1 MLCCLIYH
9 IQTCALFCFLKQLFI
24 KGQLMSTDLQNDI
37 PTITS
42 NGFANLNLD
51 SALLRAIEESGYTT
65 PTAIQAQAIPVITA
79 GNDLMA
85 SAQTGTGKTAAFMLP
100 ALNLLATPHALKSRG
115 PRILVLVPTREL
127 AAQVN
132 EAARKYGKFIR
143 ARTVSI
149 VGGMPYPLQNK
160 LLSQPLDILVAT
172 PGRLLDHMERGRID
186 LTRLQMLIL
195 DEADR
200 MLDMGFLPDVERICS
215 QLTAE
220 RQTLLFSATLDG
232 DIARIAKQILKNPK
246 TIQVATQK
254 EKHANIEQR
263 LHYVDDMTHKNKLL
277 EHLLIAPD
285 MNQAI
290 IFTSTKR
297 HADLLAEDLYAAGHK
312 TAALH
317 GDMTQGARNR
327 TLTKLR
333 HGDVK
338 VLVATDVAARGID
351 VQGIS
356 HVINYDLPKFAEDYV
371 HRIGRTGRAGASGIA
386 ISFASNMDRH
396 ILRKIEQFT
405 GNRLEAAVVEGF
417 EPKRAFK
424 ADGPS
429 TGRGSSRGNDRNS
442 RNERS
447 HAPGGRGG
455 YQPRDNARPS
465 FGDRAAF
472 SDAPAR
478 HMGGEKP
485 AGRADGERSYGPRA
499 GGFNERNKERSQ
511 DGARPARA
519 FGDKPSFGDRAAF
532 GAKPAYN
539 SERPARNAERF
550 GSDNSNKTM
559 PRDES
564 GEVNG
569 NSRSYTKDTDMQ
581 FARELSKGF
590 GGKSNGD
597 KAFNDKGSSPK
608 PFARKPEGGYG
619 DRPNRS
625 SAPRSNTARGDVP
638 RSSAPRS
645 EAPRGDFAKP
655 STGEKFGNPRPR
667 PTGDRPA
674 RSGGDSA
681 PRRTRSFA

>member
-1 MLCCLIYH
+1 MCLL
-9 IQTCALFCFLKQLFI
+9 APFFVFI
-24 KGQLMSTDLQNDI
+24 ERDNILSLESTTFESLDLH
-37 PTITS
+37 PTI
-42 NGFANLNLD
+42 
-51 SALLRAIEESGYTT
+51 LRAVLEAGYTN
-65 PTAIQAQAIPVITA
+65 PTAVQAQAIPDALKGRDI
-79 GNDLMA
+79 MA
-85 SAQTGTGKTAAFMLP
+85 SAQTGTGKTAAFTLP
-100 ALNLLATPHALKSRG
+100 ALNLLATPHTSNSRG
-115 PRILVLVPTREL
+115 PRILVLTPTREL

-132 EAARKYGKFIR
+132 EAARKYGKYIR

-172 PGRLLDHMERGRID
+172 PGRFIDHMERGRID
-186 LTRLQMLIL
+186 LSRLQMLVL

-200 MLDMGFLPDVERICS
+200 MLDMGFMPDVEKICAA
-215 QLTAE
+215 LPKE

-232 DIARIAKQILKNPK
+232 IGHIAKQFLNNPI
-246 TIQVATQK
+246 TLQVAGQK

-263 LHYVDDMTHKNKLL
+263 LHFVDDMTHKNKLL

-297 HADLLAEDLYAAGHK
+297 HADVLAEDLYAAGHK

-333 HGDVK
+333 QGDVK

-371 HRIGRTGRAGASGIA
+371 HRIGRTGRANNKGIA

-396 ILRKIEQFT
+396 LLRKIEQYT
-405 GNRLEAAVVEGF
+405 GQKLDAAVIEGF
-417 EPKRAFK
+417 EPKRAMK
-424 ADGPS
+424 TDSASGS
-429 TGRGSSRGNDRNS
+429 GRRGGNNERGGYGAG

-447 HAPGGRGG
+447 AHKPGDRGG
-455 YQPRDNARPS
+455 YQSRDNNRGT
-465 FGDRAAF
+465 FGDRI
-472 SDAPAR
+472 
-478 HMGGEKP
+478 MGEKP
-485 AGRADGERSYGPRA
+485 SGEKTYGARA
-499 GGFNERNKERSQ
+499 GGFNDRNKTRTH
-511 DGARPARA
+511 DGARPAGRG
-519 FGDKPSFGDRAAF
+519 FGDAA
-532 GAKPAYN
+532 Y
-539 SERPARNAERF
+539 SERPARNADRF
-550 GSDNSNKTM
+550 NNEASKSV
-559 PRDES
+559 PRDAS

-590 GGKSNGD
+590 GDRNN
-597 KAFNDKGSSPK
+597 AAK
-608 PFARKPEGGYG
+608 PYARKPEGGFG
-619 DRPNRS
+619 DRPNRA
-625 SAPRSNTARGDVP
+625 SAPRSSTG
-638 RSSAPRS
+638 SAPRS
-645 EAPRGDFAKP
+645 ESPRA

-674 RSGGDSA
+674 RSGAGQSNGDNA
-681 PRRTRSFA
+681 PRRPRSFA

>member
-1 MLCCLIYH
+1 MRLLAPFFV
-9 IQTCALFCFLKQLFI
+9 TLI
-24 KGQLMSTDLQNDI
+24 KGHILSI
-37 PTITS
+37 EKITFES
-42 NGFANLNLD
+42 LNLHPT
-51 SALLRAIEESGYTT
+51 LLRAVLEAGYET
-65 PTAIQAQAIPVITA
+65 PTAVQAQAIPSALEGRDI
-79 GNDLMA
+79 MA
-85 SAQTGTGKTAAFMLP
+85 SAQTGTGKTAAFTLP
-100 ALNLLATPHALKSRG
+100 ALNLLATPHASNSRG
-115 PRILVLVPTREL
+115 PRILVLTPTREL

-132 EAARKYGKFIR
+132 EAARKYGKYIR

-172 PGRLLDHMERGRID
+172 PGRFIDHMERGRID
-186 LTRLQMLIL
+186 LSRLQMLVL

-200 MLDMGFLPDVERICS
+200 MLDMGFMPDVEKICAA
-215 QLTAE
+215 LPKE

-232 DIARIAKQILKNPK
+232 IGHIAKQFLNNPL
-246 TIQVATQK
+246 TLQVAGQK

-263 LHYVDDMTHKNKLL
+263 LHFVDDMTHKNKLL

-297 HADLLAEDLYAAGHK
+297 HADVLAEDLYAAGHK

-371 HRIGRTGRAGASGIA
+371 HRIGRTGRANNKGTA

-396 ILRKIEQFT
+396 LLRKIEQYT
-405 GNRLEAAVVEGF
+405 GQKLEAAVIEGF
-417 EPKRAFK
+417 EPKRAMK
-424 ADGPS
+424 TDAPA
-429 TGRGSSRGNDRNS
+429 GRRGGNGDRGGYGSG

-447 HAPGGRGG
+447 AHKPGDRGG
-455 YQPRDNARPS
+455 YQSRDGGRDNRGT
-465 FGDRAAF
+465 FGDRI
-472 SDAPAR
+472 
-478 HMGGEKP
+478 MGEKP
-485 AGRADGERSYGPRA
+485 AAEKSYGART
-499 GGFNERNKERSQ
+499 GGFNDHNKERTHE
-511 DGARPARA
+511 GARPAR
-519 FGDKPSFGDRAAF
+519 SFGDR
-532 GAKPAYN
+532 
-539 SERPARNAERF
+539 PARDGAPNRERF
-550 GSDNSNKTM
+550 GSQESTANRA
-559 PRDES
+559 PRDAS

-590 GGKSNGD
+590 GDRNG
-597 KAFNDKGSSPK
+597 ANK
-608 PFARKPEGGYG
+608 PYARKPEGSFG

-625 SAPRSNTARGDVP
+625 SAARSNAPRGDSPRGDVP
-638 RSSAPRS
+638 RTSAPRNNS
-645 EAPRGDFAKP
+645 
-655 STGEKFGNPRPR
+655 GEKFGNPRPR
-667 PTGDRPA
+667 PAGDRA
-674 RSGGDSA
+674 NSNTGRSGGDSA
-681 PRRTRSFA
+681 PRRPRSFA